1 MAAVAVGGDDL
12 ERRGGGRLLSVPN
25 GNLGAPVRRAVLSL
39 DGGPTDKLVIEC
51 GTKLARADEAELVA
65 VYVVEVDWTH
75 DLDDD
80 LEDQREEASRAL
92 DLAEGMA
99 EKEKVPLS
107 SQLLQARDVGA
118 ALVDEAVALEADAIV
133 MGLPY
138 KVRFGGDFALGHI
151 IQYVFK
157 NAPCQVFV
165 VRESVASSE
174 EREEQMQRI

>member
-1 MAAVAVGGDDL
+1 M
-12 ERRGGGRLLSVPN
+12 
-25 GNLGAPVRRAVLSL
+25 LGEPVKRAVLSL
-39 DGGPTDKLVIEC
+39 NGGPTDELVIEC
-51 GTKLARADEAELVA
+51 GCKLARADKSELVA
-65 VYVVEVDWTH
+65 IYVLEVDWSH

-99 EKEKVPLS
+99 EKEKVPLE

-138 KVRFGGDFALGHI
+138 KVRFGGDFALGLTI
-151 IQYVFK
+151 PYVLK
-157 NAPCQVFV
+157 NAPCRVFV
-165 VRESVASSE
+165 AREPVAKSE
-174 EREEQMQRI
+174 ERDKAMKRM

>member
-1 MAAVAVGGDDL
+1 M
-12 ERRGGGRLLSVPN
+12 PN
-25 GNLGAPVRRAVLSL
+25 GTKLSAPVKRAVLSL
-39 DGGPTDKLVIEC
+39 NGGPTDKLVIEC

-65 VYVVEVDWTH
+65 VYVLQVDWSH

-80 LEDQREEASRAL
+80 LEAQREEASRAL

-99 EKEKVPLS
+99 EREKVPLE

-138 KVRFGGDFALGHI
+138 KVRFGGDFALGQTI
-151 IQYVFK
+151 PYVFK
-157 NAPCQVFV
+157 NAPCRVFI
-165 VRESVASSE
+165 VREPVADSE
-174 EREEQMQRI
+174 ERDENMKRI